1 MRILKSLVAAGL
13 VVGGLA
19 AGAASADAASTTSW
33 RIEYGASV
41 TAGTISWTD
50 GRSAT
55 VSGTV
60 HAVSGYR
67 ETCVWGVNGTSST
80 DVACYG
86 ANPGK
91 DHPFTHGLTID
102 KVGGVQL
109 IHISFYDANN
119 HKLGQRGCTRT
130 GCVAE

>member
-1 MRILKSLVAAGL
+1 MRVIRSLVAMGA
-13 VVGGLA
+13 VA
-19 AGAASADAASTTSW
+19 AAMFGATGVADAATTTAW

-50 GRSAT
+50 GRSAS
-55 VSGTV
+55 VDGNV

-67 ETCVWGVNGTSST
+67 ETCVWGVNGTST
-80 DVACYG
+80 TEVACYG

-91 DHPFTHGLTID
+91 DHPFYHLLTIN

-109 IHISFYDANN
+109 IHISFYDEFN
-119 HKLGQRGCTRT
+119 HKLGQRGCTRS

>member
-1 MRILKSLVAAGL
+1 MRILRSLVATAA
-13 VVGGLA
+13 V
-19 AGAASADAASTTSW
+19 AGALLGASAPAEAASTTNW

-50 GRSAT
+50 GRSAS
-55 VSGTV
+55 VDGTV

-67 ETCVWGVNGTSST
+67 ETCVWGVNGTST
-80 DVACYG
+80 TAVACYG

-91 DHPFTHGLTID
+91 DHPFYHGLTID

-109 IHISFYDANN
+109 IHISFYDADN
-119 HKLGQRGCTRT
+119 HKLGQRGCTRN
-130 GCVAE
+130 GCVVE

>member
-1 MRILKSLVAAGL
+1 MRVIRSLVAMGAVAAAMFG
-13 VVGGLA
+13 A
-19 AGAASADAASTTSW
+19 AGVADAATTTAW

-50 GRSAT
+50 GRSAS
-55 VSGTV
+55 VAGNV

-67 ETCVWGVNGTSST
+67 ETCVWGVNGTAST
-80 DVACYG
+80 DPACYG

-91 DHPFTHGLTID
+91 DHPFNHVLTID

-109 IHISFYDANN
+109 IHISFYDNFQ
-119 HKLGQRGCTRT
+119 HKLGQLRCTRS
-130 GCVAE
+130 GCVNE